1 MKRFYCAHILIVT
14 LLLAGCSNTLPYNDE
29 DVAAIVRGEEI
40 TIGELRFLYPD
51 NFVLE
56 MVEGTVKAELV
67 MQEAKKMKIDVTEKV
82 NTIKEAFGSYPTST
96 HYDDEFAK
104 SLREFVEPQAKK
116 LVLDPE
122 EYYKEY
128 VEITT
133 ETAEYINAY
142 VQEVLGEPQ
151 DNIENYN
158 KLANQ
163 LLDDL
168 VEANKDEIQILI
180 K

>member
-14 LLLAGCSNTLPYNDE
+14 LLLAGCSNTFPYNDE

-51 NFVLE
+51 DAVLD
-56 MVEGTVKAELV
+56 MIDGTIKAKLV
-67 MQEAKKMKIDVTEKV
+67 VREAKKMNIDVTEEVKS
-82 NTIKEAFGSYPTST
+82 IKEAFGNYPPST

-116 LVLDPE
+116 LGLDPE

-142 VQEVLGEPQ
+142 VQEVLGEP
-151 DNIENYN
+151 
-158 KLANQ
+158 
-163 LLDDL
+163 
-168 VEANKDEIQILI
+168 
-180 K
+180 